1 MSSTAFRNHC
11 LLMIILYITFPINL
25 GEKWFLSCQQNL
37 SEVHDPALYKTGVS
51 TPDDFLNFVRRC
63 ELLTLPSCKHQ
74 EKHKEN
80 QAQSLHV
87 WATKA
92 FRHCCGQA
100 DPAFILHLNQGGGVC
115 CAHSIITITGRT
127 EWGQSEGLRSGLFM
141 HLIQYLQLPVNLKFK
156 MHVYLVFG
164 PFNV

>member
-1 MSSTAFRNHC
+1 
-11 LLMIILYITFPINL
+11 MIILNITFPINL
-25 GEKWFLSCQQNL
+25 GEKLFISCQQNL
-37 SEVHDPALYKTGVS
+37 LEVHDPALYKKMIS
-51 TPDDFLNFVRRC
+51 LILLRRRY
-63 ELLTLPSCKHQ
+63 ELLTLSSCKHQ

-115 CAHSIITITGRT
+115 SARSIITITSLT
-127 EWGQSEGLRSGLFM
+127 ESGQSEGLRSGLFM
-141 HLIQYLQLPVNLKFK
+141 HLIQHLQLPVDLKFN
-156 MHVYLVFG
+156 MHIYLVFG
-164 PFNV
+164 PFNI